1 MTESSSRRS
10 AATPI
15 PPGSATISTAMAKP
29 TPAIP
34 TTIRGRLWPIF
45 DAERGNYQ
53 IAATGTGGTDETVG
67 DGRVVR
73 PFHPQADQFE
83 KTAVNDVDR
92 PVVPAVI
99 EDPDGNIRIGI
110 GARIPAAGH
119 PPPLRAPEGLIRI
132 YMLVLL
138 QLLLALGQPW
148 VV

>member
-53 IAATGTGGTDETVG
+53 IAATGTGGAGSPYLAALKAFSTPQGFIPEQIWNPSVSLPGDTDNPSGWAVATPAG
-67 DGRVVR
+67 DT
-73 PFHPQADQFE
+73 P
-83 KTAVNDVDR
+83 
-92 PVVPAVI
+92 
-99 EDPDGNIRIGI
+99 
-110 GARIPAAGH
+110 GAITGSME
-119 PPPLRAPEGLIRI
+119 PLNWAQGEYIT
-132 YMLVLL
+132 
-138 QLLLALGQPW
+138 LLAD
-148 VV
+148 